1 MYSLGKESVLR
12 LAVLLVAEVTNEV
25 ISDCGLGAEV
35 SWLVM

>member
-12 LAVLLVAEVTNEV
+12 LDALLVAEVTNEV

-35 SWLVM
+35 SWLVI